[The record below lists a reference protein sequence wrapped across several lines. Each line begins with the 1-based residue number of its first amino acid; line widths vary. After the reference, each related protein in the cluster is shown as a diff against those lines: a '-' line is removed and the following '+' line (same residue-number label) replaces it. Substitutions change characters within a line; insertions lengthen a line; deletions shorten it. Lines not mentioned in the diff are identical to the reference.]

1 MKIGVRKP
9 NLKRSLKAKTTG
21 KLKRSV
27 KKATNPLYGKKGVG
41 MIKDPGKA
49 IRGKVYNATTISLTS
64 SNKKKKSAPSSA
76 PSSSPAAPVKIS
88 TKKSSEKI
96 VVVKESPRK
105 ISVITGA
112 HSTTR
117 AERIQETILF
127 TVVAVVVLV
136 VATWAL
142 HLTDGWLVMLV
153 WAIIL
158 GVYIFA
164 LYDTWTRQ
172 STEEREVIDN
182 PVYSDEE

>member
-1 MKIGVRKP
+1 M
-9 NLKRSLKAKTTG
+9 
-21 KLKRSV
+21 
-27 KKATNPLYGKKGVG
+27 
-41 MIKDPGKA
+41 
-49 IRGKVYNATTISLTS
+49 
-64 SNKKKKSAPSSA
+64 KKKL
-76 PSSSPAAPVKIS
+76 I
-88 TKKSSEKI
+88 
-96 VVVKESPRK
+96 KEPPRK
-105 ISVITGA
+105 ITTITGA
-112 HSTTR
+112 HPTTR
-117 AERIQETILF
+117 AERIQETILY

-158 GVYIFA
+158 GVFIFA

>member
-1 MKIGVRKP
+1 M
-9 NLKRSLKAKTTG
+9 
-21 KLKRSV
+21 
-27 KKATNPLYGKKGVG
+27 
-41 MIKDPGKA
+41 
-49 IRGKVYNATTISLTS
+49 
-64 SNKKKKSAPSSA
+64 KKKL
-76 PSSSPAAPVKIS
+76 I
-88 TKKSSEKI
+88 
-96 VVVKESPRK
+96 KEPPRK
-105 ISVITGA
+105 ITTITGA
-112 HSTTR
+112 HSTTK

-142 HLTDGWLVMLV
+142 HLTDGWLVMLA

-158 GVYIFA
+158 GFYIFA

>member
-64 SNKKKKSAPSSA
+64 SNKKKKST
-76 PSSSPAAPVKIS
+76 PSSSPTAPVKIS
-88 TKKSSEKI
+88 SKKSSEKI
-96 VVVKESPRK
+96 VVKESPRK

-158 GVYIFA
+158 GFYIFA

>member
-64 SNKKKKSAPSSA
+64 SNKKKKST
-76 PSSSPAAPVKIS
+76 PSSSPTAPVKIS

-117 AERIQETILF
+117 AERIQETILY

-142 HLTDGWLVMLV
+142 HLTDGWLVMLA

-158 GVYIFA
+158 GLYTFA

-182 PVYSDEE
+182 PVYSDEDFK